1 LEYLRTRPVLRI
13 SLRDEPG
20 GTHARLHYR
29 CAIGPVA
36 LRVLSIGLFDIFIA
50 RAEDNDQWEAVRRSL
65 QQSVEPAL
73 RAW

>member
-1 LEYLRTRPVLRI
+1 VLRI

-20 GTHARLHYR
+20 GTHAQLHYR
-29 CAIGPVA
+29 CAIGPLAV
-36 LRVLSIGLFDIFIA
+36 RVLSLGFFDVFIA
-50 RAEDNDQWEAVRRSL
+50 RAEDHAQWEAVRRSL